1 MVRLWIPYSLA
12 MLWRAPHRFL
22 PAVLAVAFSAVL
34 IAVQCGLVLGLLLC
48 TSSPIDHSRADLWVM
63 TSDAFSLPQT
73 YPIPASWR
81 FRLAALPE
89 IDRTEPYL
97 AGPGSW
103 HKPGKGSTEV
113 CFVIGFE

>member
-1 MVRLWIPYSLA
+1 MSRLRIPYSLA
-12 MLWRAPHRFL
+12 MLRRDPHRFL

-48 TSSPIDHSRADLWVM
+48 TSSPIDHTRADVWVL
-63 TSDAFSLPQT
+63 TSDASSLPQT

-81 FRLAALPE
+81 LRLAARPE
-89 IDRTEPYL
+89 IDRTELYL

-103 HKPGKGSTEV
+103 HK
-113 CFVIGFE
+113 